1 MSKRK
6 FAVPNDTTPEQKMLA
21 KLRKQAAARLLKRRR
36 MKSGQ

>member
-6 FAVPNDTTPEQKMLA
+6 PAVPSNPTPEQKTLA

-36 MKSGQ
+36 SNSGQ